1 MQNAMTIPTTMPAWR
16 LFGAGMDKFGEQNKP
31 STVSVP
37 QPNDDQ
43 LLMQV
48 EAIGLCFSDVK
59 LIKAGE
65 QHPRVVVPDLAKSPL
80 IPGHEAVLRV
90 AKVGKNLRNAFAAGQ
105 RFIIQAD
112 IYLHGKNLAYGYA
125 IDGGMAQ
132 YSLMSGPILHGDDGC
147 YLLPISEKLSAAE
160 AALIE
165 PWTCVIAAYRIPL
178 RSTLLNGGV
187 LKVVGDG
194 RPAQLKFG
202 AALVSGHAPAR
213 IIGVNLHASL
223 AEELQRL
230 ARQHGGV
237 FEACAASD
245 EMADDLIITGQHDNA
260 VLQQMVTRLNKGAVC
275 CLAGAHYHDRRIT
288 LDIGRIHY
296 QAWRFV
302 GAADGDVGAA
312 YAGNVRCTLQPGG
325 TVWFPGGAGAMGQ
338 MHVQLALEQER
349 PPRKVVVTDVDDT
362 RLAKL
367 AARLQ
372 RKAAAKGIEFVTL
385 NPKNCATPA
394 VFDEQLR
401 AHAPAGFDDIVML
414 VPVPAVI
421 GDGARFLGQDGLMN
435 IFAGVPA
442 GSGATI
448 DVGGIVERGQRYVGS
463 SGSSID
469 DLKYTLAMTEART
482 LEPAYALAAV
492 GGMNALKEGI
502 EGVMTARYP
511 GKTVIYPHALDMPLT
526 PVDALETICAGAG
539 TLLEHG
545 EILTKKAEDTLRA
558 RWEC

>member
-1 MQNAMTIPTTMPAWR
+1 MSIPTTMPAWR
-16 LFGAGMDKFGEQNKP
+16 LFGAGMDKFGDHGKTSSVP
-31 STVSVP
+31 VP

-43 LLMQV
+43 LLMHV

-65 QHPRVVVPDLAKSPL
+65 QHPRVIVPDLAKQPL

-90 AKVGKNLRNAFAAGQ
+90 VKVGKNLCAAFAIGQ

-112 IYLHGKNLAYGYA
+112 VYVHGQNRAYGYA

-132 YSLMSGPILHGDDGC
+132 YSLMTDPILRGDAGC

-178 RSTLLNGGV
+178 RSTMLAGGV
-187 LKVVGDG
+187 LKVIGDG
-194 RPAQLKFG
+194 RPAQLTFG
-202 AALVSGHAPAR
+202 AALGPGHTPAR
-213 IIGVNLHASL
+213 IIGVNLHKNL
-223 AEELQRL
+223 ADELQRL
-230 ARQHGGV
+230 ARHHGSA
-237 FEACAASD
+237 FETCATSD

-260 VLQQMVTRLNKGAVC
+260 VLEQLVTRLNKGAVC
-275 CLAGAHYHDRRIT
+275 CLVGDHYRGRRIT

-302 GAADGDVGAA
+302 GTPAGDVGAA
-312 YAGNVRCTLQPGG
+312 YARNVRCTLQPGG

-338 MHVQLALEQER
+338 MHVQLALEQEQ
-349 PPRKVVVTDVDDT
+349 PPRKIIVTDVDDT

-367 AARLQ
+367 AVRLQ
-372 RKAAAKGIEFVTL
+372 RKAAAKEIEFVTL
-385 NPKNCATPA
+385 NPKNCASPA
-394 VFDEQLR
+394 AFDEQLR
-401 AHAPAGFDDIVML
+401 AQAPAGFDDIVML

-421 GDGARFLGQDGLMN
+421 GDSARFLGPNGLMN

-442 GSGATI
+442 GSGATV
-448 DVGGIVERGQRYVGS
+448 DLGGIVERGHRYVGS

-492 GGMNALKEGI
+492 GGMNALKDGI

-526 PVDALETICAGAG
+526 PVDELETICPGAG
-539 TLLEHG
+539 KLLEHG
-545 EILTKKAEDTLRA
+545 EILTKKAEDKLRA
-558 RWEC
+558 RWER

>member
-1 MQNAMTIPTTMPAWR
+1 MPAWR
-16 LFGAGMDKFGEQNKP
+16 LFGAGMDNFGENNQP
-31 STVSVP
+31 SSVP
-37 QPNDDQ
+37 VPEPNDDQ
-43 LLMQV
+43 LLMHV

-65 QHPRVVVPDLAKSPL
+65 QHPRVVVPDLAKQPL

-90 AKVGKNLRNAFAAGQ
+90 VKVGKNLQKTFAVGQ

-132 YSLMSGPILHGDDGC
+132 YSLMTDPILRGDDGC
-147 YLLPISEKLSAAE
+147 YLLPISEHLSAAE

-178 RSTLLNGGV
+178 RRTLLAGGV

-194 RPAQLKFG
+194 TPAQLTFG
-202 AALVSGHAPAR
+202 AALAPGSAPAR
-213 IIGVNLHASL
+213 ILGMNLHASL
-223 AEELQRL
+223 AGELQRL
-230 ARQHGGV
+230 ARQHGAA

-245 EMADDLIITGQHDNA
+245 VMADDLIVTGRHSDAALEQI
-260 VLQQMVTRLNKGAVC
+260 VTRLNKGGVC
-275 CLAGAHYHDRRIT
+275 CLVGAHYGDKRLT

-296 QAWRFV
+296 QAWRYV
-302 GAADGDVGAA
+302 GAPDGDVGAA
-312 YAGNVRCTLQPGG
+312 YARNVRSTLQPGG

-338 MHVQLALEQER
+338 MHVQLAMEQEQ

-367 AARLQ
+367 VGRLQ
-372 RKAAAKGIEFVTL
+372 RKAAARKVEFVTL

-394 VFDEQLR
+394 AFDEQLR
-401 AHAPAGFDDIVML
+401 AQAPAGFDDIVML

-448 DVGGIVERGQRYVGS
+448 DLGGIVARGQRYVGS
-463 SGSSID
+463 SGSSLD

-492 GGMNALKEGI
+492 GGMNVLKEGI

-511 GKTVIYPHALDMPLT
+511 GKTVIYPHAPDMPLT

-558 RWEC
+558 RWER